1 MSQDVMG
8 FVVYSMA
15 MLRLQDAK
23 VKLKYKKDS
32 RFWRGWAKFVKAMT
46 FGRVANTNELT
57 TTTVGQTIWLCDHFD
72 AYDDRQRA
80 EILIHELVHC
90 EQYRKMTIPGF
101 LFVYL
106 FAFLPI
112 GLAYGRYWIER
123 TAYAYGYQA
132 HLIGKTGDERAYVVE
147 KMCKEFA
154 DLMAS
159 GLYGWPW
166 PFKKATAKWLASQ
179 LG

>member
-1 MSQDVMG
+1 MA

-15 MLRLQDAK
+15 LLRLQDAK
-23 VKLKYKKDS
+23 VKLRYKKDS
-32 RFWRGWAKFVKAMT
+32 GFWRGWAKFVKAVS
-46 FGRVANTNELT
+46 FGRAKDPNDFT
-57 TTTVGQTIWLCDHFD
+57 TTTIGQTIWLCNQFD
-72 AYDDRQRA
+72 AYGDRQKA

-90 EQYRKMTIPGF
+90 EQYRKMTVPGF

-106 FAFLPI
+106 FAFLPV
-112 GLAYGRYWIER
+112 GLAYGRYWLER

-132 HLIGKTGDERAYVVE
+132 HLIGVVDEERVALIE
-147 KMCKEFA
+147 ALSNEFA

-166 PFKKATAKWLASQ
+166 PFKKAAKAWMMSQ